1 MSTASETPESSKCPA
16 ALSVRPRLDPQSRA
30 TRTERAARGQ
40 HRTAALSF
48 CLTLLIGLLPRADAQ
63 QGPGCDFSASLQRF
77 AALQQR
83 EGLPGAALLLGNRQG
98 LLLEHYAGSYSAQ
111 TVVAIASASKLL
123 SAVRILQLS
132 GSGALDLDAPIAG
145 LLPEFSGDKAGM
157 TLDQLFSH
165 TSGYGNDSAA
175 PEITDR
181 SISLAEAVQQI
192 ACCRDFPAGYSV
204 GGQFA
209 YGGVSMHI
217 GGRAAEV
224 ASGQDWQQGWQ
235 QSLGAPLGISS
246 IDWQAFGPTTNYM
259 IAGGARSNLRDY
271 GAVLHLLTNEGV
283 AASGTRLLSRD
294 SVFELW
300 RDRIGALPVIE
311 PPPTAEPPVRYG
323 LGSWFIPQRPAE
335 RAPLIHSLG
344 AFGFM
349 PWIDFEAGL
358 FGVFMVRGLPGINTR
373 LMSDYE
379 ALFIELRAAAEAPG
393 CSEFERFDSVFADDL
408 EGRGRPTLPP

>member
-1 MSTASETPESSKCPA
+1 M
-16 ALSVRPRLDPQSRA
+16 D
-30 TRTERAARGQ
+30 RAARGQ
-40 HRTAALSF
+40 HRTAALSVCF
-48 CLTLLIGLLPRADAQ
+48 SLLIGLLPRADAQ
-63 QGPGCDFSASLQRF
+63 QVPGCDFSPSLQRF
-77 AALQQR
+77 EALRQR
-83 EGLPGAALLLGNRQG
+83 EGLPGAALILGNRQG
-98 LLLEHYAGSYSAQ
+98 LLLEHYVGSYSAP
-111 TVVAIASASKLL
+111 TVIAIASASKLL

-132 GSGALDLDAPIAG
+132 GRGVLDLDAPMG
-145 LLPEFSGDKAGM
+145 RLLPEFSGDKANM
-157 TLDQLFSH
+157 TLNQLFSH

-181 SISLAEAVQQI
+181 GISLAEAVQQI

-224 ASGQDWQQGWQ
+224 ATGQDWQQGWQ
-235 QSLGAPLGISS
+235 QALGAPLGISS

-283 AASGTRLLSRD
+283 AASGARLLSRD

-300 RDRIGALPVIE
+300 RDRIGTLPVIE

-323 LGSWFIPQRPAE
+323 LGSWFAPQRPAE

-358 FGVFMVRGLPGINTR
+358 FGVFMLRGAPGINTR
-373 LMSDYE
+373 LLPEYE
-379 ALFIELRAAAEAPG
+379 ALLVELRAAAEAPG
-393 CSEFERFDSVFADDL
+393 CREFERFDSVFADDL
-408 EGRGRPTLPP
+408 EGQGTPTLPR

>member
-1 MSTASETPESSKCPA
+1 MHTRPATPEASAYPC
-16 ALSVRPRLDPQSRA
+16 ALLVSPRPQRARASVGRATQRPRLAVASWVF
-30 TRTERAARGQ
+30 
-40 HRTAALSF
+40 AAL
-48 CLTLLIGLLPRADAQ
+48 LLGLLPQADAQ
-63 QGPGCDFSASLQRF
+63 QGPGCDFGPSLQRF
-77 AALQQR
+77 ESMRQR

-98 LLLEHYAGSYSAQ
+98 LLVEHYAGSYSAQ

-132 GSGALDLDAPIAG
+132 DRGVLDLDAPIG
-145 LLPEFSGDKAGM
+145 PLLPEFSGDKAGM

-165 TSGYGNDSAA
+165 TSGYGNDSGA

-181 SISLAEAVQQI
+181 SISLAQAVQQI
-192 ACCRDFPAGYSV
+192 GCCRDFPAGYRV

-235 QSLGAPLGISS
+235 QALGAPLGITS
-246 IDWQAFGPTTNYM
+246 IDWQAFGATTNYM

-271 GAVLHLLTNEGV
+271 AAVLHLLTNEGV
-283 AASGTRLLSRD
+283 AASGARLLSRD

-300 RDRIGALPVIE
+300 RDRVADLPVID
-311 PPPTAEPPVRYG
+311 PPPTAEPPIRYG
-323 LGSWFIPQRPAE
+323 LGSWFLPQRPAT
-335 RAPLIHSLG
+335 RPPLIHSLG

-373 LMSDYE
+373 LIPDYE
-379 ALFIELRAAAEAPG
+379 ALFAELRAAAEAPG
-393 CSEFERFDSVFADDL
+393 CREFERFDSVFADGL
-408 EGRGRPTLPP
+408 EGEGRPLLPAR

>member
-1 MSTASETPESSKCPA
+1 MHIAQLTPETPPA
-16 ALSVRPRLDPQSRA
+16 EIPPALPTALQS
-30 TRTERAARGQ
+30 ARGQ
-40 HRTAALSF
+40 GRPGGALRRRAAAAALWT
-48 CLTLLIGLLPRADAQ
+48 CAGLLWATLPSAQAQ
-63 QGPGCDFSASLQRF
+63 QGPGCDFGPSLQRF
-77 AALQQR
+77 EALRQR
-83 EGLPGAALLLGNRQG
+83 EALPGAALLLGSRQG

-123 SAVRILQLS
+123 GAVRILQLADR
-132 GSGALDLDAPIAG
+132 GILDLDAPIG
-145 LLPEFSGDKAGM
+145 PLLPEFSGDKADM

-181 SISLAEAVQQI
+181 SISLAEAVLQI

-224 ASGQDWQQGWQ
+224 ATGQDWQQGWQ
-235 QSLGAPLGISS
+235 QALGAPLGISS

-259 IAGGARSNLRDY
+259 VAGGARSNLRDY

-283 AASGTRLLSRD
+283 ASSGARLLSRD

-300 RDRIGALPVIE
+300 RDRITDLPVID

-323 LGSWFIPQRPAE
+323 LGSWFIPQRPAG

-358 FGVFMVRGLPGINTR
+358 FGVFMVRGAPGINTR

-379 ALFIELRAAAEAPG
+379 ALFVELRAAAEASG
-393 CSEFERFDSVFADDL
+393 CREFERFDSVFADDL
-408 EGRGRPTLPP
+408 EGQGRPTLPE